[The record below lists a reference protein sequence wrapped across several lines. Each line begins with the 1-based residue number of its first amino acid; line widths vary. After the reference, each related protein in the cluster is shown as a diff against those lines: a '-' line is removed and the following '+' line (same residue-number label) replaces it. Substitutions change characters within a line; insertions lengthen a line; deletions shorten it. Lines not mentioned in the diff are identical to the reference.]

1 MKGPLQHLNPVIV
14 TLVAALI
21 VCLGTGWNA
30 SKVSL
35 RQIEVQSL
43 LDLERFSAV
52 EISQAHLW
60 LEEYLDGDKTVDPSL
75 QVLRKLQRAA
85 ANLKHIAAHPLL
97 SSEGAAGGSLSATS
111 SAREAAR
118 CCAQLIS
125 LAGMRLKAAART
137 GTAADQEFDQEFDD
151 LNHNLTALNMAIR
164 AELSELNEQTRYS
177 VYGSVAVNALLLI
190 GLAFF
195 IARTRDATVAHAR
208 ELEQSVEQRTRQL
221 RATSDQLRAVSDSVS
236 DAIVISDT
244 EGRIM
249 DMNRAALA
257 MFGHELAAV
266 RGQPVDI
273 IVPERLRAAHESSMT
288 RARESGTMSLAG
300 KRVMVPAL
308 NKDGREFPVE
318 IALSR
323 WEAPGERGFT
333 AVLRD
338 MTEAQATAAKLKAN
352 QEEIE
357 HLVQTL
363 RAANAQLLQAA
374 RHTDAFMAAMS
385 HELRTPLTVILS
397 YTQLLLDGVH
407 GNIAERQRQSLE
419 TITQSGQGL
428 LLLISE
434 ILDLA
439 KIESGKLTLNMDTI
453 RITILGRTC
462 VDMLQPLAKSKQ
474 IRLLA
479 DIAPGLPSL
488 RGDPQRL
495 NQILVNLLGNAIKFT
510 PAGGTVT
517 LTAAPTPDFLSVQFT
532 VADTGIGIAPEN
544 MSRLFQPFVQID
556 SKLARSYSGTGLGL
570 AMVAKLAELH
580 GGTASAESEL
590 GVGSKFCVTLPF
602 NGPPAPAE
610 EAHPRKV

>member
-1 MKGPLQHLNPVIV
+1 MKGPLRHLNPVVV
-14 TLVAALI
+14 TLLAALL
-21 VCLGTGWNA
+21 VCLGIGRNA
-30 SKVSL
+30 SSVSL
-35 RQIEVQSL
+35 RQIEVQNL
-43 LDLERFSAV
+43 LDLEHISAI
-52 EISQAHLW
+52 EISRAHLW
-60 LEEYLDGDKTVDPSL
+60 LEEYLAGDKTVDPSL
-75 QVLRKLQRAA
+75 QVLLKLQRAA
-85 ANLKHIAAHPLL
+85 SNLQYIAAHPIL
-97 SSEGAAGGSLSATS
+97 SAGATADDSLSAAAN
-111 SAREAAR
+111 AREAAR
-118 CCAQLIS
+118 CCAELIT
-125 LAGMRLKAAART
+125 LARMRLGAAART
-137 GTAADQEFDQEFDD
+137 GTVGDQEFDHEFDE
-151 LNHNLTALNMAIR
+151 LNQNLTALNMAIR
-164 AELSELNEQTRYS
+164 AQLAGLNDQTRYS
-177 VYGSVAVNALLLI
+177 LYGSVVITALLLI
-190 GLAFF
+190 GLALF
-195 IARTRDATVAHAR
+195 IARTRDATAAHAR

-221 RATSDQLRAVSDSVS
+221 RAISDQLRAVSDSVA

-249 DMNRAALA
+249 DMNRAAVA

-266 RGQPVDI
+266 RGQPVAI
-273 IVPERLRAAHESSMT
+273 IVPERLRAAHMAGLQ

-338 MTEAQATAAKLKAN
+338 MTEAQATADKLKAN

-363 RAANAQLLQAA
+363 QAANDQLREGA
-374 RHTDAFMAAMS
+374 RHKDAFMAAMS

-397 YTQLLLDGVH
+397 YAQLLSDGLH
-407 GNIAERQRQSLE
+407 GNITERQRQSLE
-419 TITQSGQGL
+419 TITQSGQSL
-428 LLLISE
+428 LLLIGE

-479 DIAPGLPSL
+479 DIQPGLPSL
-488 RGDPQRL
+488 RGDPQRI

-544 MSRLFQPFVQID
+544 LSRLFQPFVQID

-570 AMVAKLAELH
+570 AMVAKLAGLH
-580 GGTASAESEL
+580 GGTASVQSEV
-590 GVGSKFCVTLPF
+590 GVGSRFTVTLPF
-602 NGPPAPAE
+602 NGPAVPVEATAPGS
-610 EAHPRKV
+610 V

>member
-1 MKGPLQHLNPVIV
+1 
-14 TLVAALI
+14 
-21 VCLGTGWNA
+21 
-30 SKVSL
+30 
-35 RQIEVQSL
+35 
-43 LDLERFSAV
+43 
-52 EISQAHLW
+52 
-60 LEEYLDGDKTVDPSL
+60 
-75 QVLRKLQRAA
+75 
-85 ANLKHIAAHPLL
+85 
-97 SSEGAAGGSLSATS
+97 
-111 SAREAAR
+111 
-118 CCAQLIS
+118 
-125 LAGMRLKAAART
+125 
-137 GTAADQEFDQEFDD
+137 
-151 LNHNLTALNMAIR
+151 
-164 AELSELNEQTRYS
+164 
-177 VYGSVAVNALLLI
+177 
-190 GLAFF
+190 
-195 IARTRDATVAHAR
+195 
-208 ELEQSVEQRTRQL
+208 
-221 RATSDQLRAVSDSVS
+221 
-236 DAIVISDT
+236 
-244 EGRIM
+244 
-249 DMNRAALA
+249 
-257 MFGHELAAV
+257 
-266 RGQPVDI
+266 
-273 IVPERLRAAHESSMT
+273 
-288 RARESGTMSLAG
+288 
-300 KRVMVPAL
+300 
-308 NKDGREFPVE
+308 
-318 IALSR
+318 
-323 WEAPGERGFT
+323 
-333 AVLRD
+333 
-338 MTEAQATAAKLKAN
+338 
-352 QEEIE
+352 
-357 HLVQTL
+357 
-363 RAANAQLLQAA
+363 
-374 RHTDAFMAAMS
+374 
-385 HELRTPLTVILS
+385 
-397 YTQLLLDGVH
+397 VH
-407 GNIAERQRQSLE
+407 GNITERQRQSLE

-488 RGDPQRL
+488 RGDPQRI